1 MIRIILAE
9 DQSLLRGALATLLDL
24 ESDISVI
31 AQAEDGVQ
39 ALELVGRLEPDV
51 LVTDIEM
58 PGLTGIELA
67 EKIAQSE
74 SKTRILIVTTFAR
87 SGYLKRAMDAGV
99 IGYVLKDTPS
109 DELADAVRK
118 VNNGQRVVA
127 TDLVEAAWSSPDPLS
142 NRERQILRLVEDG
155 KQNKEIA
162 TELSLSTGTV
172 RNYLA
177 EAMSKLGASNRVEAF
192 RSARQNGWL

>member
-1 MIRIILAE
+1 MIKIILAE
-9 DQSLLRGALATLLDL
+9 DQSLLRGALATLLAL
-24 ESDISVI
+24 EDDIEVI
-31 AQAEDGVQ
+31 AQAEDGLLAYDEVV
-39 ALELVGRLEPDV
+39 ALRPDV

-67 EKIAQSE
+67 EKIRDE
-74 SKTRILIVTTFAR
+74 KLGTKILIVTTFAR

-99 IGYVLKDTPS
+99 GGYVLKDTPS
-109 DELADAVRK
+109 EELADAVRK
-118 VNNGQRVVA
+118 VQSGVRVVA
-127 TDLVEAAWSSPDPLS
+127 KDLVEAAWSVPDPLS

-162 TELSLSTGTV
+162 AELNLSSGTV

>member
-1 MIRIILAE
+1 MIKIILAE
-9 DQSLLRGALATLLDL
+9 DQSLLRGALSTLLAL
-24 ESDISVI
+24 EDDIEVI
-31 AQAEDGVQ
+31 AQAEDG
-39 ALELVGRLEPDV
+39 RLAYDEVVTKRPDV

-67 EKIAQSE
+67 EKIRDE
-74 SKTRILIVTTFAR
+74 KLGTKILIVTTFAR

-99 IGYVLKDTPS
+99 GGYVLKDTPS
-109 DELADAVRK
+109 EELADAVRK
-118 VNNGQRVVA
+118 VHSGVRVVA
-127 TDLVEAAWSSPDPLS
+127 KDLVEAAWSMPDPLS
-142 NRERQILRLVEDG
+142 NRERQILRLVEAG

-162 TELSLSTGTV
+162 LELNLSSGTV

>member
-1 MIRIILAE
+1 MIKIILAE
-9 DQSLLRGALATLLDL
+9 DQSLLRGALSTLLAL
-24 ESDISVI
+24 EDDIEVI
-31 AQAEDGVQ
+31 AQAEDG
-39 ALELVGRLEPDV
+39 RLAYDEVVTKRPDV

-67 EKIAQSE
+67 EKIRDE
-74 SKTRILIVTTFAR
+74 KLGTKILIVTTFAR

-99 IGYVLKDTPS
+99 GGYVLKDTPS
-109 DELADAVRK
+109 EELADAVRK
-118 VNNGQRVVA
+118 VNSGVRVVA
-127 TDLVEAAWSSPDPLS
+127 KDLVEAAWSMPDPLS
-142 NRERQILRLVEDG
+142 NRERQILRLVEAG

-162 TELSLSTGTV
+162 LELNLSSGTV